1 MIQSI
6 LNSIKKNLNIPE
18 EYTAFDSDILLHINS
33 VFAELN
39 QLGVGPI
46 DGFFIDDESVVWD
59 DYLQGDKNLNGVKTF
74 MFAKVRLLFDPPTN
88 SFGVAALEKVIT
100 EQTWRINV
108 YREER
113 DYGQPTS

>member
-18 EYTAFDSDILLHINS
+18 EYTAFDPDILLHINS

-46 DGFFIDDESVVWD
+46 DGFFVDDDSIVWD
-59 DYLQGDKNLNGVKTF
+59 DYLLGDSNLNNVRTF

-88 SFGVAALEKVIT
+88 SFGVSALEKVIT

-113 DYGQPTS
+113 DHG